1 METRSHFL
9 YRIRDV
15 CLDESAA
22 LYGFSLLEEKS
33 DPILRDL
40 AGRVLNRR
48 LFEYVEDSEETYEQ
62 IQRIARKKGY
72 DPIYYVHRDHVMQ
85 RPYSPYKG
93 RQDSHVIWIVDERGD
108 LHELSEK
115 SAIVNALVDA
125 KVKEQQLIYYP
136 AE

>member
-1 METRSHFL
+1 
-9 YRIRDV
+9 
-15 CLDESAA
+15 
-22 LYGFSLLEEKS
+22 
-33 DPILRDL
+33 
-40 AGRVLNRR
+40 
-48 LFEYVEDSEETYEQ
+48 
-62 IQRIARKKGY
+62 
-72 DPIYYVHRDHVMQ
+72 MQ

-136 AE
+136 AEFDRN